1 MPAPLRA
8 HLAAALADA
17 AVTGAGCWAAARPYV
32 QRALRHVDVR
42 TGAEPL
48 LVADALLTLA
58 YAVPEPPAM
67 EAVLNDLAQWVA

>member
-1 MPAPLRA
+1 
-8 HLAAALADA
+8 
-17 AVTGAGCWAAARPYV
+17 
-32 QRALRHVDVR
+32 VDVR

-67 EAVLNDLAQWVA
+67 EAVLNDLAHWVA